1 MLEKYYVKPETADRV
16 RSLWIGSAIEQYV
29 TWLDE
34 HRYSSRS
41 VLRRIPIIVS
51 FGEFS
56 QSCGTT
62 DLKDLPDHVE
72 PFVQTWVSERARP
85 KAGKLERKKIGE
97 CVRNPIRQMLR
108 LAIPGYAGLGR
119 ACKPD
124 NPFENY
130 APHFFEYL
138 KDEKGLRDRTIDIYR
153 YYLRKFAAYLNKI
166 GMNDISHLSLPI
178 LSQPC
183 AFGACF

>member
-1 MLEKYYVKPETADRV
+1 MLEKYYIKPETVDRV
-16 RSLWIGSAIEQYV
+16 RSLWIGPAIEQYV

-34 HRYSSRS
+34 HHYSSRS
-41 VLRRIPIIVS
+41 ILRRIPVIVS
-51 FGEFS
+51 FSEFA
-56 QSCGTT
+56 QSRGTT

-72 PFVQTWVSERARP
+72 PFVQAWVSERARP

-166 GMNDISHLSLPI
+166 GINDISHLSPYPLKNPT
-178 LSQPC
+178 LVSD
-183 AFGACF
+183 